1 MKKINNLL
9 KKTRGAADRFSFD
22 ESGMELLQ
30 FAIVVVISVFLVSA
44 VAAIA
49 NAVNSTLEAAA
60 EQVNDMDV
68 KY

>member
-9 KKTRGAADRFSFD
+9 KKARGAADRFSFD